1 MQNLDFFA
9 AQAAPEILKI
19 TDSKQENRKEP
30 LINQALGILAEQ
42 GPFAMMLWAKTN
54 YSGKTNSKKIGDTLL
69 DTLAPLI
76 KDVGLADFGQEDFD
90 TWLQK
95 FNETI
100 CNSFVNLMM
109 TRQLFERVLI
119 YARHY
124 AKAEVKG
131 D

>member
-1 MQNLDFFA
+1 MQNLDFLA
-9 AQAAPEILKI
+9 AQAAPKILQI
-19 TDSKQENRKEP
+19 TDGQQKNRKES

-54 YSGKTNSKKIGDTLL
+54 YSGKTSAKKIGDTLL
-69 DTLAPLI
+69 ETLAPLI
-76 KDVGLADFGQEDFD
+76 KTVGLTDFGREGFD

-124 AKAEVKG
+124 TKAEVKG